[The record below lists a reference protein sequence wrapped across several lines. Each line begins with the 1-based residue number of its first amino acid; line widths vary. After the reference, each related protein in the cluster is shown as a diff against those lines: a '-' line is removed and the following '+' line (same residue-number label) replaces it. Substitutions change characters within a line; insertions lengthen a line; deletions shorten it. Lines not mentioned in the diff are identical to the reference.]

1 MVTRKIKLNEL
12 KTLIGEIIK
21 EEMEEYK
28 SEPSNFSDFKGRDL
42 TITRKKDGSLLFEFD
57 SMGWLFDTTDI
68 GEGAAIIAN
77 SKLKNEEGI
86 KNIKI
91 TNTDKSNYDSI
102 NALYWLTGGKRAWES
117 GDKYTESF
125 DEVED
130 ELKITL
136 GIYVDK
142 IIKDSNTLGEV
153 IEKMLELKNNEEFK
167 EDFFTIVSYVDDEE

>member
-12 KTLIGEIIK
+12 KRLVGKIIK

-28 SEPSNFSDFKGRDL
+28 SKPSVFSDFKGRDL
-42 TITRKKDGSLLFEFD
+42 TITREKDGSLLFEFD

-102 NALYWLTGGKRAWES
+102 NALYWLTGGKRAWE
-117 GDKYTESF
+117 GDVYTESF
-125 DEVED
+125 DELKD

-136 GIYVDK
+136 GIYVDN
-142 IIKDSNTLGEV
+142 IIKNSNTLGEL
-153 IEKMLELKNNEEFK
+153 IEKMLELKNNQEFT